1 MMLAARVV
9 SLLIGYVF
17 GMFVSGFFL
26 GKSKHVDLREKGS
39 GNVGTTNTARVLGLK
54 YGIITL
60 LCDCLKP
67 VLASLVVWLVFGR
80 VYAGHVRLL
89 ILYASLGAVLG
100 HDFPAFMKFKGG
112 KGVATSVGLIL
123 LCFPQAFPICAVLFF
138 SAVGLTRYVSLG
150 SILAAVGLG
159 VQAIVMGYLGWLS
172 YPAENI
178 GEAIVIAEVVSIL
191 VIILHRSNISRLR
204 NGTENKFSLHKK

>member
-1 MMLAARVV
+1 MLAARVV
-9 SLLIGYVF
+9 SLLIGYIF

-26 GKSKHVDLREKGS
+26 GKFKHVDLREKGS

-54 YGIITL
+54 YGAITL

-67 VLASLVVWLVFGR
+67 VLASLVVWLIFGR
-80 VYAGHVRLL
+80 AYAGHIRLL
-89 ILYASLGAVLG
+89 ILYASFGAVLG

-123 LCFPQAFPICAVLFF
+123 RCFPQAFPICAVLFF
-138 SAVGLTRYVSLG
+138 SAVGITRYVSLG
-150 SILAAVGLG
+150 SILAAVGFG
-159 VQAIVMGYLGWLS
+159 AQAIVMGYLGWLS
-172 YPAENI
+172 YPAGNV
-178 GEAIVIAEVVSIL
+178 GEAVVIAEIISVL
-191 VIILHRSNISRLR
+191 VIILHRSNIARLK

>member
-1 MMLAARVV
+1 MLAARVV
-9 SLLIGYVF
+9 SLLIGYIF

-26 GKSKHVDLREKGS
+26 GKSKHVDLWEKGS

-54 YGIITL
+54 YGAITL

-67 VLASLVVWLVFGR
+67 VLASLVVWLIFGR
-80 VYAGHVRLL
+80 AYAGHIRLL
-89 ILYASLGAVLG
+89 ILYASFGAVLG

-138 SAVGLTRYVSLG
+138 SAVGITRYVSLG
-150 SILAAVGLG
+150 SILAAVGFG
-159 VQAIVMGYLGWLS
+159 AQAIVMGYLGWLS
-172 YPAENI
+172 YPAGNV
-178 GEAIVIAEVVSIL
+178 GEAVVIAEIISVL
-191 VIILHRSNISRLR
+191 VIILHRSNIARLK

>member
-1 MMLAARVV
+1 MLAARVV
-9 SLLIGYVF
+9 SLLIGYIF

-26 GKSKHVDLREKGS
+26 GKFKHVDLREKGS

-54 YGIITL
+54 YGAITL

-67 VLASLVVWLVFGR
+67 VLASLVVWLIFGR
-80 VYAGHVRLL
+80 AYAGHIRLL
-89 ILYASLGAVLG
+89 ILYASFGAVLG

-138 SAVGLTRYVSLG
+138 SAVGITRYVSLG
-150 SILAAVGLG
+150 SILAAVGFG
-159 VQAIVMGYLGWLS
+159 AQAIVMGYLGWLS
-172 YPAENI
+172 YPAGNV
-178 GEAIVIAEVVSIL
+178 GEAVVIDEIISVL
-191 VIILHRSNISRLR
+191 VIILHRSNIARLK

>member
-1 MMLAARVV
+1 MLAARVV
-9 SLLIGYVF
+9 SLLIGYIF

-26 GKSKHVDLREKGS
+26 GKFKHVDLREKGS

-54 YGIITL
+54 YGAITL

-67 VLASLVVWLVFGR
+67 VLASLVVWLIFGR
-80 VYAGHVRLL
+80 AYAGHIRLL
-89 ILYASLGAVLG
+89 ILYASFGAVLG

-138 SAVGLTRYVSLG
+138 SAVGITRYVSLG
-150 SILAAVGLG
+150 SILAAVGFG
-159 VQAIVMGYLGWLS
+159 AQAIVMGYLGWLS
-172 YPAENI
+172 YPAGNV
-178 GEAIVIAEVVSIL
+178 GEAVVIAEIISVL
-191 VIILHRSNISRLR
+191 VIILHRSNIARLR
-204 NGTENKFSLHKK
+204 NGTENKVSLHKK

>member
-1 MMLAARVV
+1 MLAARVV
-9 SLLIGYVF
+9 SLLIGYIF

-26 GKSKHVDLREKGS
+26 GKFKHVDLREKGS

-54 YGIITL
+54 YGAITL

-67 VLASLVVWLVFGR
+67 VLASLVVWLIFGR
-80 VYAGHVRLL
+80 AYAGHIGLL
-89 ILYASLGAVLG
+89 ILYASFGAVLG

-138 SAVGLTRYVSLG
+138 SAVGITRYVSLG
-150 SILAAVGLG
+150 SILAAVGFG
-159 VQAIVMGYLGWLS
+159 AQAIVMGYLGWLS
-172 YPAENI
+172 YPAGNV
-178 GEAIVIAEVVSIL
+178 GEAVVIAEIISVL
-191 VIILHRSNISRLR
+191 VIILHRSNIARLK

>member
-1 MMLAARVV
+1 MLAARVV
-9 SLLIGYVF
+9 SLLIGYIF

-26 GKSKHVDLREKGS
+26 GKFKHVDLREKGS

-54 YGIITL
+54 YGAITL

-67 VLASLVVWLVFGR
+67 VLASLVVWLIFGR
-80 VYAGHVRLL
+80 AYAGHIRLL
-89 ILYASLGAVLG
+89 ILYASFGAVLG

-123 LCFPQAFPICAVLFF
+123 LCFPQAFPICALLYF
-138 SAVGLTRYVSLG
+138 SAVLG
-150 SILAAVGLG
+150 SILAAVGFG
-159 VQAIVMGYLGWLS
+159 AQAIVMGYLGWLS
-172 YPAENI
+172 YPAGNV
-178 GEAIVIAEVVSIL
+178 GEAVVIAEIISVL
-191 VIILHRSNISRLR
+191 VIILHRSNIARLK

>member
-1 MMLAARVV
+1 MLAARVV
-9 SLLIGYVF
+9 SLLIGYIF

-54 YGIITL
+54 YGAITL

-67 VLASLVVWLVFGR
+67 VLASLVVWLIFGR
-80 VYAGHVRLL
+80 AYAGHIRLL
-89 ILYASLGAVLG
+89 ILYASFGAVLG

-138 SAVGLTRYVSLG
+138 SAVGITRYVSLG
-150 SILAAVGLG
+150 SILAPVGFRA
-159 VQAIVMGYLGWLS
+159 QAIVMGYLGWLS
-172 YPAENI
+172 YPAGNV
-178 GEAIVIAEVVSIL
+178 GEAVVIAEIISVL
-191 VIILHRSNISRLR
+191 VIILHRSNIARLK

>member
-1 MMLAARVV
+1 MLAARVV
-9 SLLIGYVF
+9 SLLIGYIF

-54 YGIITL
+54 YGAITL

-67 VLASLVVWLVFGR
+67 VLASLVVWLIFGR
-80 VYAGHVRLL
+80 AYAGHIRLL
-89 ILYASLGAVLG
+89 ILYASFGAVLG

-138 SAVGLTRYVSLG
+138 SAVGITRYVSLG
-150 SILAAVGLG
+150 SILAAVGFG
-159 VQAIVMGYLGWLS
+159 AQAIVMGYLGWLS
-172 YPAENI
+172 YPAGNV
-178 GEAIVIAEVVSIL
+178 GEAVVIAEIISVL
-191 VIILHRSNISRLR
+191 VIILHRSNIARLK

>member
-1 MMLAARVV
+1 MLAARVV
-9 SLLIGYVF
+9 SLLIGYIF

-26 GKSKHVDLREKGS
+26 GKFKHVDLREKGS

-54 YGIITL
+54 YGAITL

-67 VLASLVVWLVFGR
+67 VLASLVVWLIFGR
-80 VYAGHVRLL
+80 AYAGHIRLL
-89 ILYASLGAVLG
+89 ILYASFGAVLG

-123 LCFPQAFPICAVLFF
+123 LCFPQAFPISAVLFF
-138 SAVGLTRYVSLG
+138 SAVGITRYVSLG
-150 SILAAVGLG
+150 SILAAVGFG
-159 VQAIVMGYLGWLS
+159 AQAIVMGYLGWLS
-172 YPAENI
+172 YPAGNV
-178 GEAIVIAEVVSIL
+178 GEAVVIAEIISVL
-191 VIILHRSNISRLR
+191 VIILHRSNIARLK

>member
-1 MMLAARVV
+1 MLTARVV

-26 GKSKHVDLREKGS
+26 GKSKHVDLRKRGS

-54 YGIITL
+54 YGAITL

-67 VLASLVVWLVFGR
+67 VLASLVVWLIFGR
-80 VYAGHVRLL
+80 SHADQIRLL
-89 ILYASLGAVLG
+89 ILYASFGAVLG
-100 HDFPAFMKFKGG
+100 HDFPAFMKFRGG
-112 KGVATSVGLIL
+112 KGVAASVGLIL
-123 LCFPQAFPICAVLFF
+123 LCFPQAFPVCAVLFF
-138 SAVGLTRYVSLG
+138 SAVGITKYVSLG

-172 YPAENI
+172 YPAENVV
-178 GEAIVIAEVVSIL
+178 EAVAIAEVVSIL
-191 VIILHRSNISRLR
+191 VILLHRSNISRLR
-204 NGTENKFSLHKK
+204 SGTENKFSLHRK

>member
-1 MMLAARVV
+1 MLAARVV
-9 SLLIGYVF
+9 SLLIGYIF

-26 GKSKHVDLREKGS
+26 GKFKHVDLREKGS

-54 YGIITL
+54 YGAITL
-60 LCDCLKP
+60 LCECLKP
-67 VLASLVVWLVFGR
+67 VLASLVVWLILGR
-80 VYAGHVRLL
+80 AYAGHIRLV
-89 ILYASLGAVLG
+89 ILYASFGAVLG

-138 SAVGLTRYVSLG
+138 SAVGITRYVSLG
-150 SILAAVGLG
+150 SILAAVGFG
-159 VQAIVMGYLGWLS
+159 AQAIVMGYLGWLS
-172 YPAENI
+172 YPAGNV
-178 GEAIVIAEVVSIL
+178 GEAVVIAEIISVL
-191 VIILHRSNISRLR
+191 VIILHRSNIARLK

>member
-1 MMLAARVV
+1 MLAARVV
-9 SLLIGYVF
+9 SLLIGYIF

-54 YGIITL
+54 YGAITL

-67 VLASLVVWLVFGR
+67 VLASLVVWLIFGR
-80 VYAGHVRLL
+80 AYAGHIRLL
-89 ILYASLGAVLG
+89 ILYASFGAVLG

-123 LCFPQAFPICAVLFF
+123 LCFPQAFPICAALFF
-138 SAVGLTRYVSLG
+138 SAVGITRYVSLG
-150 SILAAVGLG
+150 SILAAVGFG
-159 VQAIVMGYLGWLS
+159 AQAIVMGYLGWLS
-172 YPAENI
+172 YPAGNV
-178 GEAIVIAEVVSIL
+178 GEAVVIAEIISVL
-191 VIILHRSNISRLR
+191 VIILHRSNIARLK

>member
-1 MMLAARVV
+1 MLAARVV
-9 SLLIGYVF
+9 SLLIGYIF

-54 YGIITL
+54 YGAITL

-67 VLASLVVWLVFGR
+67 VLASLVVWLIFGR
-80 VYAGHVRLL
+80 AYAGHIRLL
-89 ILYASLGAVLG
+89 ILYASFGAVLG

-138 SAVGLTRYVSLG
+138 SAVGITRYVSLG
-150 SILAAVGLG
+150 SILAAVGFG
-159 VQAIVMGYLGWLS
+159 AQAIVMGYLGWLF
-172 YPAENI
+172 YPAGNV
-178 GEAIVIAEVVSIL
+178 GEAVVIAEIISVL
-191 VIILHRSNISRLR
+191 VIILHRSNIARLK

>member
-1 MMLAARVV
+1 MLAARVV
-9 SLLIGYVF
+9 SLLIGYIF

-26 GKSKHVDLREKGS
+26 GKFKHVDLREKGS

-54 YGIITL
+54 YGAITL

-67 VLASLVVWLVFGR
+67 VLASLVVWLIFGR
-80 VYAGHVRLL
+80 AYAGHIRLL
-89 ILYASLGAVLG
+89 ILYASFGAVLG

-123 LCFPQAFPICAVLFF
+123 LCLPQAFPICAVLFF
-138 SAVGLTRYVSLG
+138 SAVGITRYVSLG
-150 SILAAVGLG
+150 SILAAVGFG
-159 VQAIVMGYLGWLS
+159 AQAIVMGYLGWLS
-172 YPAENI
+172 YPAGNV
-178 GEAIVIAEVVSIL
+178 GEAVVIAEIISVL
-191 VIILHRSNISRLR
+191 VIILHRSNIARLK

>member
-1 MMLAARVV
+1 MLAARVV
-9 SLLIGYVF
+9 SLLIGYIF

-26 GKSKHVDLREKGS
+26 GKFKHVDLREKGS

-54 YGIITL
+54 YGAITL

-67 VLASLVVWLVFGR
+67 VLASLVVWLIFGR
-80 VYAGHVRLL
+80 AYAGHIRLL
-89 ILYASLGAVLG
+89 ILYASFGAVLG

-138 SAVGLTRYVSLG
+138 SAVGITRYVSLG

-159 VQAIVMGYLGWLS
+159 AQAIVMGYLGWLF
-172 YPAENI
+172 YPAGNV
-178 GEAIVIAEVVSIL
+178 GEAVVIAEIISVL
-191 VIILHRSNISRLR
+191 VIILHRSNIARLK